1 MIGLD
6 TNVIVRYIVQD
17 DPAQSAAAA
26 NLFNTF
32 TTDSPGY
39 LPLISV
45 VELVWVLES
54 CYEVGRPEIEA
65 LIDSLLRS
73 RGLVVEQAEVI
84 WRALQ
89 LFSRTTAEFA
99 DCLIERSGHIAGC
112 EYTATFDRVAS
123 KAAGMELLS

>member
-26 NLFNTF
+26 RLFDTF
-32 TTDSPGY
+32 TADLSGY
-39 LPLISV
+39 VSLVSV

-65 LIDSLLRS
+65 LIESLLRS
-73 RGLVVEQAEVI
+73 RGLVIEQAELI

-89 LFSRTTAEFA
+89 LFSKTNAEFA
-99 DCLIERSGHIAGC
+99 DCLIERSGQIAGC
-112 EYTATFDRVAS
+112 EYTVTFDRSAA
-123 KAAGMELLS
+123 KTAGMQLLS